1 MVSNEIISASTPTE
15 RNARK
20 WSVSQ
25 DYNVSLAAKSKD
37 SPEHILLDIVR
48 NAPQAVALV
57 VAANP
62 TASEKVLQELLDKYD
77 NWNMTEAVLV
87 NRNAPEDIVLKIM
100 EDAHYLPT
108 SNLIRILANPNLSKR
123 FVSNYLP
130 MPSTF
135 HSKPHGKD
143 TPVTLMAINHPS
155 IDPVTAIH
163 SCLFLKEEANR
174 ERVLAKRKKQ
184 LRSHLEETYKMDL
197 SAIPDDTLIQFA

>member
-1 MVSNEIISASTPTE
+1 MTNNHIAAQGNI
-15 RNARK
+15 RARK
-20 WSVSQ
+20 WAVSQ
-25 DYNVSLAAKSKD
+25 DYNVFSAAKDRGTS
-37 SPEHILLDIVR
+37 EEALLDMVE
-48 NAPQAVALV
+48 NATQEIALI

-62 TASEKVLQELLDKYD
+62 AASEKVLRELLDKYD
-77 NWNMTEAVLV
+77 NWNMTEAVLM
-87 NRNAPEDIVLKIM
+87 NRNASEDIVLKIM
-100 EDAHYLPT
+100 KDAHYLPT
-108 SNLIRILANPNLSKR
+108 SNLVRILANPNLSKR

-130 MPSTF
+130 RPSTF

-163 SCLFLKEEANR
+163 SCLFLKDEANR
-174 ERVLAKRKKQ
+174 ERVFAKRKKQ